1 MKRGR
6 LPAKPWEPMVISE
19 VKSEVILDMPREQA
33 WETLRDLSQA
43 HNYVPG
49 IIKTEVVT
57 EKKEGVGASRLV
69 YQTET
74 RALQETVTEWND
86 GYGFK
91 IRLHKGDKDSPFKNS
106 FFRYEIADT
115 ADNKTRLTTSMG
127 YTPPLGPL
135 GVILDKLFL
144 NKIIAGVIRKVA
156 LSMKHYYD
164 TGSRP
169 LPADIKRLRSTLK
182 GSV

>member
-1 MKRGR
+1 M
-6 LPAKPWEPMVISE
+6 ISE
-19 VKSEVILDMPREQA
+19 VKSQVILDMPREQA

-49 IIKTEVVT
+49 IIKTEVIS
-57 EKKEGVGASRLV
+57 ENKEGVGASRLV
-69 YQTET
+69 YQTPS
-74 RALQETVTEWND
+74 RALQETVTEWHE

-106 FFRYEIADT
+106 YFRYELADT
-115 ADNKTRLTTSMG
+115 ADHKTRLTTSMG

-144 NKIIAGVIRKVA
+144 NKIIGGVIRKVA
-156 LSMKHYYD
+156 ISMKHYYD

-169 LPADIKRLRSTLK
+169 TAADIKRLQTSLK